1 MMRVLGGVILGIII
15 YVVSGYFIY
24 QAGYDKCAAENEKS
38 AAERAVEDAKAVTTI
53 KLEQVKDREKTERIR
68 TVIKRVPDPSGCA
81 DTAVPVE
88 RVERMRD
95 AYNTAGTRSGIDDA
109 GQKGDAGQ

>member
-1 MMRVLGGVILGIII
+1 MRIFGAVILGILI

-24 QAGYDKCAAENEKS
+24 QAGYDKCADENEKS
-38 AAERAVEDAKAVTTI
+38 AQKQAVDDAKAVTTI
-53 KLEQVKDREKTERIR
+53 KLEQVEDHAKTERTR
-68 TVIKRVPDPSGCA
+68 TIIKRIPDPSGCA
-81 DTAVPVE
+81 DTAVPGE

-109 GQKGDAGQ
+109 GQKGDARQ

>member
-1 MMRVLGGVILGIII
+1 MRVLGGVILGIII

-38 AAERAVEDAKAVTTI
+38 AAEQGIDDAKAVTTI
-53 KLEQVKDREKTERIR
+53 KLEQVKDREKTERTR
-68 TVIKRVPDPSGCA
+68 TIIKRIPDPTGCA
-81 DTAVPVE
+81 GTAVPGD
-88 RVERMRD
+88 RVDRMRD
-95 AYNTAGTRSGIDDA
+95 AYYSAGTRSGIDDA